1 MSQYRVGANTDDWC
15 AKCKLTL
22 AHVIEAVFNE
32 RPKRVH
38 CNTCGSKHN
47 YRGHAPGEK
56 PLKVPTRRAIARA
69 AAAGPKIPSANV
81 KASDYDRLMLGRD
94 PLMADAYSFRNLYK
108 QGDLLRHPQFGAGL
122 VMADKGAHKMDVIFK
137 IGPKTLVHGRV

>member
-22 AHVIEAVFNE
+22 AHVVEAVFNDL
-32 RPKRVH
+32 PKRVH

-56 PLKVPTRRAIARA
+56 LSKVSSRRSTSATA
-69 AAAGPKIPSANV
+69 AKPRLPSAKV
-81 KASDYDRLMLGRD
+81 KASDYDKLMSGRD
-94 PLMADAYSFRNLYK
+94 PLMADGYSFKNLYK
-108 QGDLLRHPQFGAGL
+108 SGDLLRHPQFGAGL
-122 VMADKGAHKMDVIFK
+122 VMTDKGANKMDVIFPS
-137 IGPKTLVHGRV
+137 GPKTLVHGRG